1 MSRDTS
7 KFSMKLTA
15 AIAVVALAA
24 PAAAL
29 SRTHV
34 SSQDLRSPDT
44 VDYAIQ
50 AQKADAA
57 QYRRQLEAQRETPGY
72 VDLRSPDA
80 KDAENAGQRA
90 SAPSFEPART
100 VESRGFDWG
109 DAGIG
114 AGALLG
120 LVLIALSVMFT
131 VVHRRNHT
139 PAL

>member
-1 MSRDTS
+1 MSRNT
-7 KFSMKLTA
+7 FSLSTKMTA

-29 SRTHV
+29 SRTE
-34 SSQDLRSPDT
+34 STGYRDLRSPDA
-44 VDYAIQ
+44 VDAAVQ
-50 AQKADAA
+50 AQRAQAA
-57 QYRRQLEAQRETPGY
+57 EYTRHLEAQRAKPGY

-80 KDAENAGQRA
+80 RDAGTVRPA
-90 SAPSFEPART
+90 STPSLEPTRS
-100 VESRGFDWG
+100 VQSGGFDWG

-120 LVLIALSVMFT
+120 LLMIALSVMFT